1 MLEINNVLRELRER
15 LDLTQSELAVKLGV
29 SRDTVARIE
38 NGVQKVTIEY
48 LLKFGSVVEM
58 HPVDIVRRME
68 ENDPPFVYLF
78 RAHGSRYFSN
88 AIRQRYENWYNRMDE
103 FNINVGLS
111 RLLKILPRD
120 YGIADG
126 DSPYDQGILAAKWLR
141 EKWHLGNNP
150 VTDPVDLIESL
161 GYYITGMDLGDNDL
175 FAITGRKGDN
185 GRPGIVINTNA
196 NITIERQRFSI
207 IHELGHIVEHGEDF
221 EEQPDYSGYG
231 RNKDDREKFA
241 GAFAGEF
248 LVPAV
253 ELAGMYQTISG
264 YPLDMKIIKLKGHFK
279 VSYQTIMIRMYDT
292 GLLKMGK
299 KIFWQN
305 FGMLKRKY
313 GKSEPVP
320 ITRELEFR
328 QERELREL
336 SEGLDRQYQY
346 PGGRALKKS
355 VSLNRSRVTFTDIQ

>member
-15 LDLTQSELAVKLGV
+15 LDLTQSELAIKLGV

-48 LLKFGSVVEM
+48 LLKFGAVVKM

-68 ENDPPFVYLF
+68 ESDPPFVYLF
-78 RAHGSRYFSN
+78 RAHGSRYFTT
-88 AIRQRYENWYNRMDE
+88 AIRQRYENWYNQME
-103 FNINVGLS
+103 GLNINVGLS
-111 RLLKILPRD
+111 RLRKIPSKD

-126 DSPYDQGILAAKWLR
+126 DSLYDQGIEAAKWLR
-141 EKWHLGNNP
+141 EKWNLGNNP

-161 GYYITGMDLGDNDL
+161 GYFITGMDLGDNDL

-185 GRPGIVINTNA
+185 GRPGIIVNINP

-207 IHELGHIVEHGEDF
+207 IHELGHIVEHGENF
-221 EEQPDYSGYG
+221 EEQPDYSGHG

-241 GAFAGEF
+241 DAFSGEF
-248 LVPAV
+248 LVPAA
-253 ELAGMYQTISG
+253 ELVSMYQTISG

-292 GLLKMGK
+292 GLLKMDK
-299 KIFWQN
+299 KTFWQN

-320 ITRELEFR
+320 ITCELEFR
-328 QERELREL
+328 QEREFREL
-336 SEGLDRQYQY
+336 SEGLDRQAQH
-346 PGGRALKKS
+346 PEGRPFKIS
-355 VSLNRSRVTFTDIQ
+355 VSASRARVTFTDIQ